1 MDITIKNVRIIS
13 RVLYLS
19 IRFKGDTTPRKIT
32 AQIKKVMYLLTKST

>member
-1 MDITIKNVRIIS
+1 MDITIKNVRNIS

-32 AQIKKVMYLLTKST
+32 AQIKSYVFTYKNT